1 MKVIYLPESDSMWI
15 KLNANAEYD
24 ESEEVAPGTVLDF
37 DEAGNLIAVEIYQDA
52 NKKVDLSLLA
62 SEGLPV
68 EARTASGEVVT
79 PRHV

>member
-15 KLNANAEYD
+15 KLIPDAEYD

-37 DEAGNLIAVEIYQDA
+37 DKGGNLIAIEIYQGA
-52 NKKVDLSLLA
+52 SKKVDLSLLA

-68 EARTASGEVVT
+68 EARIASGEVAT
-79 PRHV
+79 PRPG